1 MTKVKAPQRTMLN
14 VWKVKRPTTLSV
26 PSWGPVVIE
35 GHVLLELLLEPD
47 SPMAQ
52 GGPWECV

>member
-1 MTKVKAPQRTMLN
+1 MTLDRGVA
-14 VWKVKRPTTLSV
+14 VAEGFV